1 MKLQELL
8 NKHKDKLWDWRYN
21 NIELDDHIDFY
32 FIDCDSNWFKVSFS
46 LLDLLFSTPFLSLL
60 EWKKWWSLWT
70 ERDNIN
76 WLSMKTLF
84 WGSSDYHKIN
94 LVLFNT
100 DEERIK
106 YIEEFTL

>member
-8 NKHKDKLWDWRYN
+8 DKHKDKLWDWRFS
-21 NIELDDHIDFY
+21 ILT
-32 FIDCDSNWFKVSFS
+32 FIMDCDWIWRIEKQPYYNVRLSE
-46 LLDLLFSTPFLSLL
+46 LLFDTPFLSLL
-60 EWKKWWSLWT
+60 EWRKWWSLWA

-94 LVLFNT
+94 LVLLNT
-100 DEERIK
+100 DAERIK
-106 YIEEFTL
+106 YIEAFTL